1 MAAHYGLK
9 EVIAEATAAAKAVAE
24 RDAIAARDAAKEA
37 ARALHM
43 TQALVDAAKEAA
55 EACYN
60 EAIKDNKS
68 QKEAANRANTC
79 KQRVLAQA
87 NSDIDRAANAAYN
100 QTYREVY
107 NNEFPSAYINV
118 LDDAGNQQT
127 LFNQFG
133 FQIPNTDTSYDPI
146 DVAKKIP
153 GIPVPAHAKPPKG
166 YHKPGICENSTDAFM
181 YVVNYL
187 LQNEK
192 YLQAAEQIWK
202 CLNQREILHHSYD
215 VPRAERKTRISKR
228 AAGEVV
234 IGNSKLL
241 KQQNTK
247 AEKDD
252 ERHLKVREVM
262 GQLLEIINAAGAE
275 NIADIEV
282 QGTDLVVMVKPSVSI
297 VKKNNGTEYPG
308 LRLNWTAHYKPGS
321 VISANVASAA
331 PFHMKGAKR
340 IVRRVKTRKA
350 KKSKKSKTRKH

>member
-9 EVIAEATAAAKAVAE
+9 EVIDEATAATKAVAE
-24 RDAIAARDAAKEA
+24 RDAIAARDAARDA

-43 TQALVDAAKEAA
+43 TQELVDKANKAA
-55 EACYN
+55 EVCYN
-60 EAIKDNKS
+60 KAINENKHP
-68 QKEAANRANTC
+68 KVAANLANTC
-79 KQRVLAQA
+79 KQKVLAQA
-87 NSDIDRAANAAYN
+87 NSDINRAASAAYN

-107 NNEFPSAYINV
+107 DNEFPSAYINV
-118 LDDAGNQQT
+118 LDDAGNQQA

-146 DVAKKIP
+146 DVTTIP
-153 GIPVPAHAKPPKG
+153 GIPVPPHAKPPKG
-166 YHKPGICENSTDAFM
+166 YHKPGICENSTDALM

-192 YLQAAEQIWK
+192 YLQAAEQILK
-202 CLNQREILHHSYD
+202 CLNEREKLHHSYD
-215 VPRAERKTRISKR
+215 VPRAARKQRIANRTAKKP
-228 AAGEVV
+228 VP
-234 IGNSKLL
+234 GNSKQL
-241 KQQNTK
+241 KQQNKK

-308 LRLNWTAHYKPGS
+308 LRLNWTAHYKPGN

-331 PFHMKGAKR
+331 PFYMKGAKR
-340 IVRRVKTRKA
+340 VVRRVKTRKA
-350 KKSKKSKTRKH
+350 KKSKKNKTRKH